1 MKKLIII
8 TACLFLSAVA
18 AQHTFAQTGGAAQSS
33 GPRDLYN
40 TYNKSETATTPAT
53 AATTASKPASGRPGV
68 RVRVELDRGGR
79 VRWVS
84 SKTTFQAGDKVRF
97 HFAMNF
103 PGYVVII
110 NEGSS
115 GKRSLLFPY
124 EGVSNH
130 IGRTADY
137 TVPQGEAWFE
147 FDNTA
152 GAEQLTFIMSK
163 REIQEVTQIS
173 TAATHAASPAA
184 TTTTVNN
191 NSGNGN
197 NSGNNHAS
205 AATPHANTSTPDN
218 HSGNDNSNTSASNGQ
233 TPAPTAA
240 AAAAPQTEEQ
250 EILAALNSRAL
261 TGGRDLKMVE
271 DNTDSYV
278 LASDEALAKPI
289 GFKLTLKHR

>member
-1 MKKLIII
+1 
-8 TACLFLSAVA
+8 
-18 AQHTFAQTGGAAQSS
+18 
-33 GPRDLYN
+33 
-40 TYNKSETATTPAT
+40 
-53 AATTASKPASGRPGV
+53 PGV

-103 PGYVVII
+103 SGYVVIL
-110 NEGSS
+110 NQGSS
-115 GKRSLLFPY
+115 GKRTMLFPY

-152 GAEQLTFIMSK
+152 GVEQLTFIMSK
-163 REIQEVTQIS
+163 REIQEVTQITT
-173 TAATHAASPAA
+173 TAAAPTTHAASPVA
-184 TTTTVNN
+184 TTTVNN
-191 NSGNGN
+191 GGGNHTAPANSHASNAPPNN
-197 NSGNNHAS
+197 NSSAS
-205 AATPHANTSTPDN
+205 ATNT
-218 HSGNDNSNTSASNGQ
+218 Q
-233 TPAPTAA
+233 TQAA
-240 AAAAPQTEEQ
+240 ASPQTEEQ
-250 EILAALNSRAL
+250 EILDALNSRAL

-271 DNTDSYV
+271 DNTDGYV
-278 LASDEALAKPI
+278 LATDDGLSKPI